1 MNPAGVPIDRIPE
14 LLDLARKI
22 ERGELTPQ
30 AAAQIFLR
38 NGDPTRPE
46 SPP

>member
-1 MNPAGVPIDRIPE
+1 MSVPAVPIDRIPE

-38 NGDPTRPE
+38 NGDSTRPE
-46 SPP
+46 SPA